1 MAAAVAL
8 PVGASLKVT
17 MIEGGGGGDVRRNGL
32 YFVTR
37 CLMQQ
42 VFAPCT
48 VKRNTAEV
56 VGSSYSQ
63 RSRSEND

>member
-17 MIEGGGGGDVRRNGL
+17 MIEGGGGDVRRNGL

-42 VFAPCT
+42 VFAP
-48 VKRNTAEV
+48 VHPV
-56 VGSSYSQ
+56 H
-63 RSRSEND
+63 

>member
-17 MIEGGGGGDVRRNGL
+17 MIEGGGGGGDVRRNGL

-42 VFAPCT
+42 VFAP
-48 VKRNTAEV
+48 VHPV
-56 VGSSYSQ
+56 H
-63 RSRSEND
+63 